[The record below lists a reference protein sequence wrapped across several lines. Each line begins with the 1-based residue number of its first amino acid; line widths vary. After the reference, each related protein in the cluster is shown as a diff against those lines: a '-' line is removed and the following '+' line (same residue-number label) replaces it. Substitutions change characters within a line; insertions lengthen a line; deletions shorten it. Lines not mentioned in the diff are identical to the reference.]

1 MKIKQSLR
9 DFIFPFLLGFFIK
22 EFVTFVQENGFD
34 EAHKLARSLFGM
46 IACSAALIFLWFNE
60 QIELLKALLGSNFE
74 LLVSLIKKK
83 LEERNNAP
91 ENINAH

>member
-9 DFIFPFLLGFFIK
+9 DFVFPFLLGFFIK

-46 IACSAALIFLWFNE
+46 TACSAALLFLWFNE
-60 QIELLKALLGSNFE
+60 QIEFLKELLGSNFE
-74 LLVSLIKKK
+74 TLVSLIKKK

-91 ENINAH
+91 ENINAY

>member
-22 EFVTFVQENGFD
+22 EFVTFVHENGFD
-34 EAHKLARSLFGM
+34 ESHKLARSLFGM
-46 IACSAALIFLWFNE
+46 TACSCALLYLWFNE
-60 QIELLKALLGSNFE
+60 QIELLKTMLGSNFE
-74 LLVSLIKKK
+74 ALVSLIKKK
-83 LEERNNAP
+83 VEEMNNAP